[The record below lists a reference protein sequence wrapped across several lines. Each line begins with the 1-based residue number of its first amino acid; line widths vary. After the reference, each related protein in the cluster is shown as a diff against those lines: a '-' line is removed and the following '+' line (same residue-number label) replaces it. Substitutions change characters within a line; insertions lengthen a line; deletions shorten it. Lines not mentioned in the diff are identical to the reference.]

1 MTFIVTDRRPPT
13 GYGSPAQRPS
23 RDRIYDHLALAIFVA
38 LLVVIAVT
46 FRDYGISTDEEV
58 QNTYGQLLLD
68 FYRSGLRDARVF
80 SYINLYLYGG
90 LFDLVAAIVAPF
102 SPLPDFETRHFLCA
116 LFGVLAIVA
125 TWRLTRLLAGPRAG
139 LWAVI
144 LLVLCPP
151 FYGAMFN
158 NTKDIPFA
166 AGMTWML
173 YLSCRLIACL
183 PRPPLR
189 LVAWLGVAAGAS
201 LGLRVGAVLGALYLV
216 PVIALQA
223 IGVVNRDGWQASA
236 GFTATL
242 LVRLCPATAIAAALM
257 ALLWPWSVMAPG
269 NILLAVHDLTA
280 LDIETVFAGRLLDS
294 YDVPGS
300 YVPTYLLLKLPET
313 MLAGLLAATIIGGAA
328 SFRYHS
334 LLISVRWRQWLL
346 VVLAAS
352 VPVLYAVSA
361 HPAIY
366 NGMRHFLFIVPPL
379 CVLAAA
385 GVDLLLIAVGKWA
398 GRWGAIAIAC
408 VLAAGLLKDA
418 WAMVMLHP
426 HQYVYYNLLAG
437 GVSGANGIY
446 ELDYW
451 SNFTP
456 EAIARL
462 TEYIAAQNGGR
473 LPNRTFSIDV
483 TNSSW
488 PLKAYAP
495 PQFRL
500 AKDCWS
506 ADFFIST
513 TNTNNYKRCDGR
525 TIIEVK
531 RLGVVLGVVKDRRN
545 RDALPAATNIPQ
557 GTR

>member
-1 MTFIVTDRRPPT
+1 MTFIVTNRRPPME
-13 GYGSPAQRPS
+13 YGPPAQRPS
-23 RDRIYDHLALAIFVA
+23 RDRIYDYLALAIFVA

-46 FRDYGISTDEEV
+46 FQDYGISTDEEV

-68 FYRSGLRDARVF
+68 FYRSGLTDTRVF
-80 SYINLYLYGG
+80 SYLNLYLYGG

-173 YLSCRLIACL
+173 YLSCRLIPSL

-223 IGVVNRDGWQASA
+223 IGIAHQGGWRASA
-236 GFTATL
+236 RFIVTL
-242 LVRLCPATAIAAALM
+242 LVRLCPAIALAVTLM

-269 NILLAVHDLTA
+269 NILLAVRELTA
-280 LDIETVFAGRLLDS
+280 FQIPTTLAGRHLELVN
-294 YDVPGS
+294 VPAI
-300 YVPTYLLLKLPET
+300 YVPIYLIVKLPET
-313 MLAGLLAATIIGGAA
+313 ILLGLFAVAIAALAASLRYRNVFPTI
-328 SFRYHS
+328 RTQ
-334 LLISVRWRQWLL
+334 QWLL

-352 VPVLYAVSA
+352 APVLYAVFA
-361 HPAIY
+361 QPAIY
-366 NGMRHFLFIVPPL
+366 NGLRHFLFVIPPL
-379 CVLAAA
+379 CVIAAVGVEQLFAAA
-385 GVDLLLIAVGKWA
+385 RKLAERSGVLIVA
-398 GRWGAIAIAC
+398 G
-408 VLAAGLLKDA
+408 VLAAGLVKDTA
-418 WAMVMLHP
+418 TMALLHP

-437 GVSGANGIY
+437 GVSGANGKY

-451 SNFTP
+451 SNFTR
-456 EAIARL
+456 EAVDQL
-462 TEYIAAQNGGR
+462 TEHLAAQNGGR
-473 LPNRTFSIDV
+473 LPDRAFRVGLCTSP
-483 TNSSW
+483 W
-488 PLKAYAP
+488 PLRAYAP
-495 PQFRL
+495 AQFKL
-500 AKDCWS
+500 TKDWRS
-506 ADFFIST
+506 ADFVIAT
-513 TNTNNYKRCDGR
+513 TNTNCHAWADGK
-525 TIIEVK
+525 TIIEVA
-531 RLGVVLGVVKDRRN
+531 RLGVVLGVVKDRR
-545 RDALPAATNIPQ
+545 DLAASATNIP
-557 GTR
+557 

>member
-1 MTFIVTDRRPPT
+1 MTFIETDRQRPTEYTP
-13 GYGSPAQRPS
+13 PERRPS
-23 RDRIYDHLALAIFVA
+23 RDRLYDHLALAILVVVA
-38 LLVVIAVT
+38 LLIAFT
-46 FRDYGISTDEEV
+46 FRDYSISTDEEV
-58 QNTYGQLLLD
+58 QSTYGRLLLS
-68 FYRSGLRDARVF
+68 FYLSGLADTRAF
-80 SYINLYLYGG
+80 SYENLYLYGG
-90 LFDLVAAIVAPF
+90 LFDLIAAVIQPF
-102 SPLPDFETRHFLCA
+102 SPLPDFETRHLLCTI
-116 LFGVLAIVA
+116 FGVPAIVA
-125 TWRLTRLLAGPRAG
+125 TWRLARLLAGPRAG

-173 YLSCRLIACL
+173 YLSCRLIPSL
-183 PRPPLR
+183 PRPPWR

-201 LGLRVGAVLGALYLV
+201 LGIRVGAVLGGLYLL

-223 IGVVNRDGWQASA
+223 IGVASWGRWRASA
-236 GFTATL
+236 RFIGIL
-242 LVRLCPATAIAAALM
+242 ILRLFPAVAIAAALM
-257 ALLWPWSVMAPG
+257 ALLWPWSMMAPG
-269 NILLAVHDLTA
+269 NILQAVHDLTA

-313 MLAGLLAATIIGGAA
+313 MLAGLLAATIAGGAA

-334 LLISVRWRQWLL
+334 LLTSARWQQWLL

-352 VPVLYAVSA
+352 VPVLYAVFA
-361 HPAIY
+361 YPAIY
-366 NGMRHFLFIVPPL
+366 NGMRHFLFVVPPL

-398 GRWGAIAIAC
+398 RRWGAIAIAS
-408 VLAAGLLKDA
+408 VLAAGLVKDA

-513 TNTNNYKRCDGR
+513 TNTNNHRRCDGR
-525 TIIEVK
+525 TIIEVT
-531 RLGVVLGVVKDRRN
+531 RMGVVLGVVKDRRN
-545 RDALPAATNIPQ
+545 RDALPATTSIPQ
-557 GTR
+557 DTR